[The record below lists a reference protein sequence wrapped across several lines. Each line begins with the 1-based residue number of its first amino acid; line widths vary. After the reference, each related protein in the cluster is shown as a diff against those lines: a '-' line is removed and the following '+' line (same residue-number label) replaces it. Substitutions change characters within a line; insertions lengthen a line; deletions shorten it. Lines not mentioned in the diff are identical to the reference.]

1 MEEQQSEEKKKA
13 RKLLKPIM
21 NGQLQEISDAWDNA
35 EIAEEWGPLP
45 AGKYVAEIIS
55 GELFNSATKNTPGY
69 KLTFKVV
76 EGEHAGRQFWNDLWL
91 TEAAIPISKRDL
103 GKLGM
108 QAVEDTAIPLRH
120 IFRCRVLLALRTD
133 DDGSQFNRVKR
144 FDVESVRDVEKD
156 PFAPPDG
163 YVTTYDADN
172 VDI

>member
-1 MEEQQSEEKKKA
+1 MEEQKAQDKKKA
-13 RKLLKPIM
+13 RKLLKPFM

-55 GELFNSATKNTPGY
+55 GEMFNSGRKGTPGY

-76 EGEHAGRQFWNDLWL
+76 EGEHEGRQFWNDIGVSDS
-91 TEAAIPISKRDL
+91 AMSMAKRDL
-103 GKLGM
+103 AKLGM
-108 QAVEDTAIPLRH
+108 EDFADLATPLRH
-120 IFRCRVLLALRTD
+120 VFRCRVQLALRTD

-163 YVTTYDADN
+163 YVTTYDADS